1 MATKQTK
8 LKEHFFK
15 DLAPALKKELGVGNV
30 WAVPRLSKV
39 VINVGLGSFLAGKKD
54 YSQVI
59 DSLASISGQKP
70 VVTKARQA
78 ISNFKIKQGQPIGI
92 TVTIRGKRMYDFI
105 QKLVNITFPR
115 VRDFRGI
122 SPGGFDGNG
131 NYTVGIK
138 ENTVFPEVNP
148 DSIEKIHGLE
158 VTVVTTAKDDEK
170 GYKLLKAL
178 GFPFQ
183 EKKEKKEKKEKRE
196 KISAGKE
203 PQ

>member
-1 MATKQTK
+1 MATKQAK
-8 LKEHFFK
+8 LKDRFFS
-15 DLAPALKKELGVGNV
+15 DIAPALKKELGVDNV

-39 VINVGLGSFLAGKKD
+39 TLNVGLGSFLAGKKD
-54 YSQVI
+54 YSQVLETL
-59 DSLASISGQKP
+59 SAISGQKP
-70 VVTKARQA
+70 VVTKARKA
-78 ISNFKIKQGQPIGI
+78 VSNFKIKQGQPIGV
-92 TVTIRGKRMYDFI
+92 TVTIRGKKMYDFV

-122 SPGGFDGNG
+122 SPGGFDGKG

-158 VTVVTTAKDDEK
+158 ITIVTTAKDNEK
-170 GYKLLKAL
+170 GFKLLKAI

-183 EKKEKKEKKEKRE
+183 AKKEKKAKTQKNRLMEE
-196 KISAGKE
+196 ALA
-203 PQ
+203 